1 LPFSNIEVYSSLGT
15 KVDVPIFLNKKE
27 IDISTLSSGVYYLKI
42 KLKNRSSSVVKKV
55 IKL

>member
-15 KVDVPIFLNKKE
+15 KVDAPVFLNKKE
-27 IDISTLSSGVYYLKI
+27 IDLSSLSSGVYYLKI
-42 KLKNRSSSVVKKV
+42 KLKNRSSSVIKKV

>member
-1 LPFSNIEVYSSLGT
+1 MPLINIIVYSSLGT
-15 KVDVPIFLNKKE
+15 KVNVPIFLNKKE

-42 KLKNRSSSVVKKV
+42 QLKNRSSSVLKKV

>member
-42 KLKNRSSSVVKKV
+42 QLKNRSSSVVKKI

>member
-15 KVDVPIFLNKKE
+15 KVDAPVFLNKKE
-27 IDISTLSSGVYYLKI
+27 IDLSSLSSGVYYLKI
-42 KLKNRSSSVVKKV
+42 KLKNRSSSVMKKV